1 MLNSFVRMAVGIGV
15 SVGRTVTVL
24 VGNVRG
30 DFSWLLQAN
39 KEPKMMRDKKKG
51 SNFFIASIV
60 KTS

>member
-1 MLNSFVRMAVGIGV
+1 MAVGIGV
-15 SVGRTVTVL
+15 SVGGTVTVL
-24 VGNVRG
+24 VGNVGG

-39 KEPKMMRDKKKG
+39 KEPKRMRDKNNG

>member
-1 MLNSFVRMAVGIGV
+1 MAVGIGV
-15 SVGRTVTVL
+15 SVGGTVTVL
-24 VGNVRG
+24 VGNVGG

-60 KTS
+60 KNS